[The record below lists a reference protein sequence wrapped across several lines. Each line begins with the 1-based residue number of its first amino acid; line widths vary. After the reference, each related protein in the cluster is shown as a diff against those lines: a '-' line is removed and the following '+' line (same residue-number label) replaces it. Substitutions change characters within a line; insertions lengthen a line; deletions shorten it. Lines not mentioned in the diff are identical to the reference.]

1 MSMVENAAL
10 DPLTVKET
18 VLFPKMDP
26 GITPFGSRVLVQV
39 RRVRTRRKSGL
50 YMTKDATDTQMDN
63 TCVAKV
69 IAIGPLGYKNRN
81 TMETWAEGGWCEAGE
96 YVFVPKYGG
105 LRWEKSYKVD
115 DDYIDKVQFAIFDDL
130 NITGGIE
137 PKTALNDD
145 DEPVGV

>member
-1 MSMVENAAL
+1 MGMTSVVAL
-10 DPLTVKET
+10 NQSGDKAEI
-18 VLFPKMDP
+18 LFPQVNP
-26 GITPFGSRVLVQV
+26 GIVPFGSRILVQV

-50 YMTKDATDTQMDN
+50 YMTKEATDTQMDN

-69 IAIGPLGYKNRN
+69 IAIGPLAYKNRN
-81 TMETWAEGGWCEAGE
+81 TMEPWSEGTWCEAGE

-105 LRWEKSYKVD
+105 LRWEKSHKAD

-130 NITGGIE
+130 NIVGGVE
-137 PKTALNDD
+137 NALNDD

>member
-1 MSMVENAAL
+1 MSMPNAAVSGPSG
-10 DPLTVKET
+10 DKEAT
-18 VLFPKMDP
+18 LFPQVEP
-26 GITPFGSRVLVQV
+26 GVVPFGSRVLVQI

-50 YMTKDATDTQMDN
+50 YMTKEATDTQMDN

-69 IAIGPLGYKNRN
+69 LAVGPLAYKNRN
-81 TMETWAEGGWCEAGE
+81 TMEGWGEGSWCKAGD

-105 LRWEKSYKVD
+105 LRWERSYKVD

-130 NITGGIE
+130 NVVAGV
-137 PKTALNDD
+137 KDALNDD

>member
-1 MSMVENAAL
+1 MSMAENAELETLTAKEAL
-10 DPLTVKET
+10 
-18 VLFPKMDP
+18 LFPKINA

-50 YMTKDATDTQMDN
+50 YMTKEATDTQMDN

-69 IAIGPLGYKNRN
+69 IAVGPLAYKNRN
-81 TMETWAEGGWCEAGE
+81 TMESWSEGSWCEAGE

-105 LRWEKSYKVD
+105 LRWEKPYKTN

-130 NITGGIE
+130 NIVGGVQD
-137 PKTALNDD
+137 ALNDD